1 MHLRSGA
8 RPDILDCLCV
18 NVSCCG
24 ESQHR
29 QQPAC
34 RRSPR
39 DHGWRITIVILPV
52 FVDTLSVPVPD
63 DGSFC
68 GWVDVPPPPALAA
81 AATEGFRSSAVAS
94 AWPPALP
101 LAEPR

>member
-1 MHLRSGA
+1 MHLRGRA
-8 RPDILDCLCV
+8 RSDILDCLCV
-18 NVSCCG
+18 CGSCCG
-24 ESQHR
+24 ERQYR

-34 RRSPR
+34 RRRPR

-68 GWVDVPPPPALAA
+68 GWVDALPPPELAA

-94 AWPPALP
+94 ACPPVLP
-101 LAEPR
+101 LVEP